1 MKTNIVNTF
10 IFVLLATLS
19 SCKSDFLNYFS
30 YETPS
35 VDQRFA
41 TSMEYNNTHGYAV
54 IKVPDGNYRIFVCTD
69 THLRK
74 TANNFRYFIQQYHD
88 DFDCPV
94 AVNCGDLVESD
105 ESYDFFMSVLNETPA
120 PAGKKDTLFVTPGN
134 HDIFFSQ
141 WFDFVKHWPTT
152 TYYFT
157 IEAQDSTHTKDLYIS
172 LDSAHGTLG
181 KAQMNWLKDL
191 LESSSSQYRHIIVF
205 THVNLFRRDNANGHI
220 SNFPIEES
228 TELMGLFTKYNVK
241 QVWTGHDHT
250 REKFSIGG
258 VTYIIIDRMKDLD
271 PNASYMILHVSD
283 QLENTFHKI

>member
-1 MKTNIVNTF
+1 MKTNIVKII
-10 IFVLLATLS
+10 IFAFWATLL

-35 VDQRFA
+35 VEQRFA

-69 THLRK
+69 THLHQ
-74 TANNFRYFIQQYHD
+74 TANNFRHFIQLYHD
-88 DFDCPV
+88 DLDCPV

-105 ESYDFFMSVLNETPA
+105 ESYDFFMSVLNDTPA

-141 WFDFVKHWPTT
+141 WFDYVKHWPTT

-172 LDSAHGTLG
+172 LDSAHGTIG
-181 KAQMNWLKDL
+181 RAQMNWLKDL
-191 LESSSSQYRHIIVF
+191 LESSFSQYRHIIVF
-205 THVNLFRRDNANGHI
+205 THVNLFRRDNTKGLI
-220 SNFPIEES
+220 SNLPLEES

-250 REKFSIGG
+250 REEFSIGG
-258 VTYIIIDRMKDLD
+258 VTYILIDRMKDLD
-271 PNASYMILHVSD
+271 PNASYMILHVND